1 MCSINKLYNKWG
13 RKVKMKETFYNLNLM
28 GVSKET
34 VDYLEDYSFDES
46 LEVVVILKDKN
57 GKEVT
62 LKPDD
67 CQLNFEP
74 YEED

>member
-1 MCSINKLYNKWG
+1 
-13 RKVKMKETFYNLNLM
+13 MKETFYNLNLM

-34 VDYLEDYSFDES
+34 VDYLEGYSFDES
-46 LEVVVILKDKN
+46 LEVVVILKHKKGN
-57 GKEVT
+57 EVT
-62 LKPDD
+62 LNPDD

>member
-1 MCSINKLYNKWG
+1 
-13 RKVKMKETFYNLNLM
+13 MKETFYDLNLM

-34 VDYLEDYSFDES
+34 VDYLEGYSFDES

-57 GKEVT
+57 GNEVT